1 MGYKEKKLDG
11 ILWNI
16 RNKFWIDYG
25 IYNMKCGTKI
35 INVGCNMEYKEI
47 KLGFAIGSIWYWNI
61 KKLNWDLSLEVFDI
75 GKAKNFG
82 KNIISEV

>member
-1 MGYKEKKLDG
+1 MD
-11 ILWNI
+11 
-16 RNKFWIDYG
+16 G
-25 IYNMKCGTKI
+25 IYNMQCGTKI
-35 INVGCNMEYKEI
+35 INVGCNMEYKEV

-82 KNIISEV
+82 KNIISEFYYLSNIKATYIIYNSNPK